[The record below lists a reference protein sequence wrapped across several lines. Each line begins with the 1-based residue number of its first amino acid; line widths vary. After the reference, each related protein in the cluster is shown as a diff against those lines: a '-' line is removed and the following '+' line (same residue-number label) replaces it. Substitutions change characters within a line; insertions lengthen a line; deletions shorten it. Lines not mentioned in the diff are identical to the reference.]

1 MKIITSLILIS
12 LFFIS
17 GCKYKKDGKED
28 QEKEEGNKIQ
38 KNSAFKPAC
47 QSSNTVICNTG
58 SPACGTEPGAGELKI
73 YCIDEN
79 DIILSDQPICGI
91 TEADDDY
98 SAHCTQLTET
108 SPDEI
113 RIVDTATH
121 TPVCVDISNE
131 TTSTVKPK
139 CTFGNSKII
148 CGKRP
153 GDNIINLY
161 CVDENNMAQS
171 DYATCESSPQAL
183 LSPKCKTSPV
193 AEE

>member
-1 MKIITSLILIS
+1 MKLITLLILFS
-12 LFFIS
+12 LFAVTS
-17 GCKYKKDGKED
+17 CKNKKAQID
-28 QEKEEGNKIQ
+28 EKEEGNKIQ

-47 QSSNTVICNTG
+47 QSSKTVTCNTG
-58 SPACGTEPGAGELKI
+58 NPACGTEPGAGELKI

-121 TPVCVDISNE
+121 TPVCIDISNE

-161 CVDENNMAQS
+161 CVDENNMVQV
-171 DYATCESSPQAL
+171 DYPTCESSPQAL
-183 LSPKCKTSPV
+183 LSPKCKTSP
-193 AEE
+193 AAGE